1 MQALHLLASC
11 VEGVVY
17 APLNK
22 NKVAT
27 APNALDCISPTR
39 LVRARRLFED
49 KLESA
54 AAIITM
60 REPGPWHSGE
70 VLDVTPPITYLFIC
84 YAWFEYLTWGL
95 SEDGLHAADSIF
107 ERAHKSMR
115 ARLDGCDGE
124 CYRAADRT
132 GTAVAIELC
141 HRSRSELHVVH
152 ACHSATRPRALRG
165 ALRSASTDS
174 SCEPMLLH
182 LAFCRGAAWE
192 RTRWLREMLCA
203 NSFRATSRDDGAGV
217 ADFLAIIGQ
226 ELDHQTVPASL
237 QVCAQSAAASRLR
250 WLFELALSC
259 AAAQRTV
266 LLWRLLHLRFEMASK
281 GYLNAKRVYYRGVH
295 TCPWSK
301 QLWLD
306 AMRSP
311 CRNVF
316 TESELDDIRKLMLDK
331 GFHFRVEP

>member
-1 MQALHLLASC
+1 
-11 VEGVVY
+11 
-17 APLNK
+17 
-22 NKVAT
+22 
-27 APNALDCISPTR
+27 
-39 LVRARRLFED
+39 
-49 KLESA
+49 
-54 AAIITM
+54 
-60 REPGPWHSGE
+60 
-70 VLDVTPPITYLFIC
+70 
-84 YAWFEYLTWGL
+84 
-95 SEDGLHAADSIF
+95 
-107 ERAHKSMR
+107 
-115 ARLDGCDGE
+115 
-124 CYRAADRT
+124 
-132 GTAVAIELC
+132 
-141 HRSRSELHVVH
+141 
-152 ACHSATRPRALRG
+152 
-165 ALRSASTDS
+165 
-174 SCEPMLLH
+174 MLLH

-237 QVCAQSAAASRLR
+237 QVCAQSATASRLR

-266 LLWRLLHLRFEMASK
+266 LLWRLYLRFEMASK